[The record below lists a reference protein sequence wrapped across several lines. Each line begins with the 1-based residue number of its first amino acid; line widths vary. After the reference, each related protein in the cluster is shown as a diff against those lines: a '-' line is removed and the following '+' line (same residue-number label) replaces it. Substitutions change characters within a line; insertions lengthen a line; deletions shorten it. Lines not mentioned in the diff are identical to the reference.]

1 MKKIHYTISRPL
13 EPLLNQ
19 GLQIGVLAAAL
30 LMIIMVSVWNT
41 SHLNSV
47 LSDTT
52 EEYVQDVTYQLTNDI
67 TGRLEADL
75 ASLQLLSDSIPRIGG
90 EEHDSEAVQE
100 FLDRKAGILG
110 FDHFAVAEPEGIAE
124 SSGFPYPEAAYTE
137 GVQEAFQGKS
147 SVTDF
152 TDQCL
157 LFSAPVYYGEKIEK
171 VLVGLRTQDNVQKLI
186 QPDSFEGNG
195 LSCIVD
201 SGGQVIL
208 SPTDLDPFK
217 QLDDIIAG
225 STGSSVQELIC
236 QIRNDM
242 AELRSGVVRFTS
254 ITGKKLIMSY
264 NSLGVGDWILL
275 TLVPANLVTAEI
287 SGYISQTIIVI
298 GVILIILGLFLISV
312 LRFYRTYSRQLEQTA
327 FSDPLTGG
335 VNNAAFQAR
344 YRACARDMKPPACAV
359 VLFNIKGFKLIN
371 ENFGIEA
378 GNGTIRYVYYV
389 LESCLGE
396 GEFMGRSE
404 SDHFFLCL
412 RETDRE
418 AIKKRIQEMEKAV
431 NAQSTITEIPYS
443 LNFLQGVYVV
453 DDPSLEITLIQDRA
467 RAACQSRRLKSE
479 TGCAFYRAE
488 LTRQMQME
496 QELDTL
502 FEESLKRGDFHV
514 YLQPKVNL
522 EDEIMGGAEAL
533 VRWIHPVRGNISPAD
548 FIPILEK
555 NGKIC
560 SLDLYV
566 FEEICRLQQRYL
578 REGRR
583 MVPISVNLSRKHFKN
598 LNFLQEFSEIAAEH
612 QIRPGMVE
620 FELTESTF
628 LDEQQITVVKNGILK
643 MHERGFLC
651 SLDDFGSGY
660 SSLGLLRAF
669 NVDTIKLDKRFF
681 EDMENEKSRNVIACL
696 IDLADRLKVQTV
708 AEGIETEEQLEYL
721 KEFGCGM
728 VQGYIY
734 SRPLP
739 IPEFEQWRQDN
750 EAKVFSGPAEQ
761 EVELS

>member
-13 EPLLNQ
+13 EPLLNR

-47 LSDTT
+47 LSDIT

-90 EEHDSEAVQE
+90 EENDPEAVQE

-124 SSGFPYPEAAYTE
+124 STGFPYPEAADTE
-137 GVQEAFQGKS
+137 GVQQAFRGKS

-157 LFSAPVYYGEKIEK
+157 LFSAPVYYGEEIKK

-186 QPDSFEGNG
+186 QPDSFDGNG

-201 SGGQVIL
+201 SRGEVII
-208 SPTDLDPFK
+208 SPTDMDPFK
-217 QLDDIIAG
+217 QLDDIIARSLSG
-225 STGSSVQELIC
+225 RVQESVR
-236 QIRNDM
+236 QMQKDM
-242 AELRSGVVRFTS
+242 AELRDGVVQFT
-254 ITGKKLIMSY
+254 TVTEERLIMTY
-264 NSLGVGDWILL
+264 HSLGLGDWILL
-275 TLVPANLVTAEI
+275 TLVPANLVTAET

-298 GVILIILGLFLISV
+298 GVILITLGLFLIAV
-312 LRFYRTYSRQLEQTA
+312 LRFYRIYNRQLEQTA

-344 YRACARDMKPPACAV
+344 YRACAGDMESGACAV

-371 ENFGIEA
+371 EGFGIEA
-378 GNGTIRYVYYV
+378 GNGTIRHVYHV
-389 LESCLGE
+389 LEDCLRE

-412 RETDRE
+412 RESDRE
-418 AIKKRIQEMEKAV
+418 VIRRRLQEMEREV
-431 NAQSTITEIPYS
+431 NSRSTMTEIPYS

-453 DDPSLEITLIQDRA
+453 DDPSLEITIIQDRA
-467 RAACQSRRLKSE
+467 RAACQSRRLKGQ
-479 TGCAFYRAE
+479 TGCAFYRVE

-502 FEESLKRGDFHV
+502 FEESLERGDFQV

-522 EDEIMGGAEAL
+522 KDETLGGAEAL
-533 VRWIHPVRGNISPAD
+533 VRWIHPVRGNISPAE

-560 SLDLYV
+560 RLDLYV

-578 REGRR
+578 IEGRR
-583 MVPISVNLSRKHFKN
+583 MVPVSVNLSRKHFKN

-612 QIRPGMVE
+612 QIGPGMVE

-628 LDEQQITVVKNGILK
+628 LEEQQITVVKNGILK

-669 NVDTIKLDKRFF
+669 HVDAIKLDKRFF

-739 IPEFEQWRQDN
+739 IPEFEAWRQDN
-750 EAKVFSGPAEQ
+750 EAKAFFSATEQ